1 MQQTSSR
8 CWLATTCGMQI
19 CIYVM
24 CTMHFSRWLWRV
36 RSWQLSG
43 MLGWRCCQLA
53 EERVPSC
60 WIMQLCGQ
68 QHIWKASC
76 LPKLAWIGSEQLGE
90 VHNLTLIKFAAA
102 VAKVRAYEQWSP
114 CLRTLS
120 NGGEWITDVRT
131 WTDAEGRCGR
141 LRQQQGK
148 KL

>member
-1 MQQTSSR
+1 M
-8 CWLATTCGMQI
+8 
-19 CIYVM
+19 
-24 CTMHFSRWLWRV
+24 

-102 VAKVRAYEQWSP
+102 VAKVRLVPALQQA
-114 CLRTLS
+114 
-120 NGGEWITDVRT
+120 NVRAT
-131 WTDAEGRCGR
+131 GPTVATVA
-141 LRQQQGK
+141 
-148 KL
+148 